1 MKKGKALALV
11 SAFELLITGGV
22 AEAST
27 TYESYSKK
35 IPAFNGSAY
44 TGYQGMTGYDTTSE
58 TIDKTQLN

>member
-1 MKKGKALALV
+1 M
-11 SAFELLITGGV
+11 GGV

-35 IPAFNGSAY
+35 VPAFNGSAY